1 MIWLAWHNDNT
12 SQRAVRCTKAE
23 IISHFAGLTKEF
35 PVSSAQPGWERFW
48 RGLRGPTPLTADPV
62 ALSTP
67 AKPRS
72 HKWNQSFVR
81 GEWSKFTADGLLTKS
96 HTTVTTGLGSA
107 APTLGHAL
115 HSHWCRH
122 NFCYHSA
129 FMHLSGACLHPQRD
143 TMVTVQAAKL

>member
-62 ALSTP
+62 APSTP
-67 AKPRS
+67 AKPTS

-81 GEWSKFTADGLLTKS
+81 GEWSRFTADGLLTKS
-96 HTTVTTGLGSA
+96 HTTVWDQDWTGISCSNFRACFTQPLMQTQLLLSLSIHA
-107 APTLGHAL
+107 PLRCLSAPTE
-115 HSHWCRH
+115 R
-122 NFCYHSA
+122 YHV
-129 FMHLSGACLHPQRD
+129 HCSGC
-143 TMVTVQAAKL
+143 